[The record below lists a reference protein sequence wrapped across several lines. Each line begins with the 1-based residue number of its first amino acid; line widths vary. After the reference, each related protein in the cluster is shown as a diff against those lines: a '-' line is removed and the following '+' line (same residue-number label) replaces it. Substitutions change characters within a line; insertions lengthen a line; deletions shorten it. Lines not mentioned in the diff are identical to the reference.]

1 MEILCFTF
9 RPLCR
14 ADGSVRQNRGKG
26 CQFGFSHGDSDVGHL
41 VYHLGIVFAG
51 NHTAGMKGISGH
63 AWLFLILSGA
73 ATGLS
78 WLFYFKALQVGRYR
92 VWHR

>member
-1 MEILCFTF
+1 MEILCFAF

-14 ADGSVRQNRGKG
+14 ADGCVRQDRSKEIN
-26 CQFGFSHGDSDVGHL
+26 SDLATAIRTSVIL
-41 VYHLGIVFAG
+41 FITWGIVLAG
-51 NHTAGMKGISGH
+51 NHTAGVKGISGH
-63 AWLFLILSGA
+63 TWIFLILSGA

-78 WLFYFKALQVGRYR
+78 WLFYFKALQAGMYR